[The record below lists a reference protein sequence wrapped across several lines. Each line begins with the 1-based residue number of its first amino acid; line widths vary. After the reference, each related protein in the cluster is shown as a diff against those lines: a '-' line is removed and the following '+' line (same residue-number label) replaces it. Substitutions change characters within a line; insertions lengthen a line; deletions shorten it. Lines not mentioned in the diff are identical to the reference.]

1 MKNDMKKPMATP
13 NAALK
18 KEASPKKAAA
28 PKKPSRWSKFRMFW
42 KDDQKSFGIRTVE
55 DDERQASRLLVW
67 TTALTLFVA
76 LIWAGV
82 SSLDE
87 ITRGQG
93 KVIPSSREQVIQS
106 LDSGVL
112 REMLVRE
119 GDVVEKDQ
127 ILLQMD
133 DARSGAGYREANE
146 KYLSLLAISARLRAE
161 AYDTPLVFPPELKDE
176 DQLVKQETQAYK
188 ARKLAL
194 AESLQALDASLAA
207 ITREVTL
214 TAPLVKNGVMS
225 EVELLR
231 LKRQQADLMGQ
242 RAERKNRYITDANN
256 ELTRVSSEL
265 SQTKESASAREDAFL
280 HTTIK
285 SPMKGVVKNV
295 QVTTIGGV
303 IQAGQP
309 ILEIV
314 PTEDEMLVEA
324 YVKPSEVAFLKV
336 GQKAVVKLSSYDF
349 NKYGGLDGELEHL
362 SPDTLKDE
370 RQQRKPGATPAD
382 MEEGFYRILVR
393 IKDTNLVR
401 KGTKIEPTPGMTATV
416 EIRTGQKT
424 VLEYLFR
431 PLQNVSQAFRER

>member
-1 MKNDMKKPMATP
+1 M
-13 NAALK
+13 
-18 KEASPKKAAA
+18 
-28 PKKPSRWSKFRMFW
+28 RSK
-42 KDDQKSFGIRTVE
+42 QFGISTVE
-55 DDERQASRLLVW
+55 DDEREASRILVW
-67 TTALTLFVA
+67 ATGATLVVA
-76 LIWAGV
+76 LAWAGFF
-82 SSLDE
+82 SLDE

-127 ILLQMD
+127 VLLQMD
-133 DARSGAGYREANE
+133 DARSGAGFREANE
-146 KYLSLLAISARLRAE
+146 KYLSLLAIAARLRAE
-161 AYDTPLVFPPELKDE
+161 ANNTPLTFPPQLQSEK
-176 DQLVKQETQAYK
+176 QLVLQETQAYE

-194 AESLQALDASLAA
+194 AESLAALDASLSA
-207 ITREVTL
+207 ITREITM
-214 TAPLVKNGVMS
+214 TAPLVQGGVMS

-231 LKRQQADLMGQ
+231 LKRQQAELLGQ
-242 RAERKNRYITDANN
+242 RAERKNRYLTDANN

-265 SQTKESASAREDAFL
+265 SQTKENASARQDAFM
-280 HTTIK
+280 HTTVK

-295 QVTTIGGV
+295 QVTTVGGV

-336 GQKAVVKLSSYDF
+336 GQKAVVKLTAYDF

-362 SPDTLKDE
+362 SPDTLKDD
-370 RQQRKPGATPAD
+370 RQQRKPGANPAD

-393 IKDTNLVR
+393 IKDPNRVR
-401 KGTKIEPTPGMTATV
+401 KGLKLEPTPGMTATV

-431 PLQNVSQAFRER
+431 PLQNVSQALRER

>member
-1 MKNDMKKPMATP
+1 MNPQPMTFSARVRAKWRNLGELVQNDNKLAG
-13 NAALK
+13 
-18 KEASPKKAAA
+18 
-28 PKKPSRWSKFRMFW
+28 
-42 KDDQKSFGIRTVE
+42 FGVRTVE

-67 TTALTLFVA
+67 VTTLTLIVG
-76 LIWAGV
+76 LVWAAFF
-82 SSLDE
+82 SLDE

-93 KVIPSSREQVIQS
+93 KIIPSSREQVIQS

-112 REMLVRE
+112 REMRVRE
-119 GDVVEKDQ
+119 GDLVDKDQ
-127 ILLQMD
+127 VLLQMD
-133 DARSGAGYREANE
+133 DARSGAGFREANE
-146 KYLSLLAISARLRAE
+146 KFLSLLATATRLRAE
-161 AYDTPLVFPPELKDE
+161 ASNSELRFPPELN
-176 DQLVKQETQAYK
+176 DQPQWVKQETQAYQ
-188 ARKLAL
+188 ARKQAL
-194 AESLQALDASLAA
+194 AESLQAVDGSLAA
-207 ITREVTL
+207 IGREISL
-214 TAPLVKNGVMS
+214 TEPLVKDGVMS

-231 LKRQQADLMGQ
+231 LKRQQAELMGQ
-242 RAERKNRYITDANN
+242 RAERKNRYLTDANN

-265 SQTKESASAREDAFL
+265 SQTKENASARQDAYL

-314 PTEDEMLVEA
+314 PTEDEMMVEA

-336 GQKAVVKLSSYDF
+336 GQQAVVKLSSYDF

-370 RQQRKPGATPAD
+370 RQQRRPGATPAD
-382 MEEGFYRILVR
+382 MEEGYYRILVR

-401 KGTKIEPTPGMTATV
+401 KGKKMEATPGMTATV

-431 PLQNVSQAFRER
+431 PLQNVTQALRER

>member
-1 MKNDMKKPMATP
+1 MKDKLMGYVAPAQ
-13 NAALK
+13 ALWAK
-18 KEASPKKAAA
+18 LRELWQDDKKAAG
-28 PKKPSRWSKFRMFW
+28 
-42 KDDQKSFGIRTVE
+42 FGVRTVE
-55 DDERQASRLLVW
+55 DDEREASRILVW
-67 TTALTLFVA
+67 ATAATLFFG
-76 LIWAGV
+76 LIWAGFF
-82 SSLDE
+82 SLDE

-112 REMLVRE
+112 REMLVHE

-127 ILLQMD
+127 VLLQMD

-146 KYLSLLAISARLRAE
+146 KYLSLLAMAARLRAE
-161 AYDTPLVFPPELKDE
+161 ANNTPLNFPPELKDE
-176 DQLVKQETQAYK
+176 PQLITQETQAYK
-188 ARKLAL
+188 ARKQAL
-194 AESLQALDASLAA
+194 TESLQAVDASLAA
-207 ITREVTL
+207 ITREITL
-214 TAPLVKNGVMS
+214 TAPLVQGGVMS

-231 LKRQQADLMGQ
+231 LKRQQAELMGQ
-242 RAERKNRYITDANN
+242 RAERKNRYLTDANN
-256 ELTRVSSEL
+256 ELTRVSSDL
-265 SQTKESASAREDAFL
+265 SQTKESASAREDAYL

-295 QVTTIGGV
+295 QVTTVGGV
-303 IQAGQP
+303 IHAGQP

-314 PTEDEMLVEA
+314 PTEDEMMVEA

-362 SPDTLKDE
+362 SPDTLKDD
-370 RQQRKPGATPAD
+370 RQQRKPGANPAD
-382 MEEGFYRILVR
+382 MEEGYYRILVR
-393 IKDTNLVR
+393 IKDANLVR
-401 KGTKIEPTPGMTATV
+401 KGLKLDPTPGMTATV

-431 PLQNVSQAFRER
+431 PLQNVSQALRER

>member
-1 MKNDMKKPMATP
+1 MKQKLTMMWAHVKAVCTKLKELWQDDKKVAG
-13 NAALK
+13 
-18 KEASPKKAAA
+18 
-28 PKKPSRWSKFRMFW
+28 
-42 KDDQKSFGIRTVE
+42 FGVRTVE
-55 DDERQASRLLVW
+55 DDERDASRLLVW
-67 TTALTLFVA
+67 VTAGTLFFG
-76 LIWAGV
+76 LIWAGFF
-82 SSLDE
+82 SLDE

-93 KVIPSSREQVIQS
+93 KIIPSSREQVIQS

-127 ILLQMD
+127 VLLQMD

-146 KYLSLLAISARLRAE
+146 KYLSLLAIASRLRAE
-161 AYDTPLVFPPELKDE
+161 ANNTPLVFPPELKDE
-176 DQLVKQETQAYK
+176 QALVTQETQAYK
-188 ARKLAL
+188 ARKQAL
-194 AESLQALDASLAA
+194 MESLQAVDASLSA
-207 ITREVTL
+207 ITREITL
-214 TAPLVKNGVMS
+214 TEPLVKGGVMS

-231 LKRQQADLMGQ
+231 LKRQQAELMGQ
-242 RAERKNRYITDANN
+242 RAERKNRYLTDANN
-256 ELTRVSSEL
+256 ELTRVSSDL
-265 SQTKESASAREDAFL
+265 SQTKENASAREDAYL

-295 QVTTIGGV
+295 QVTTVGGV

-314 PTEDEMLVEA
+314 PTEDEMMVEA

-336 GQKAVVKLSSYDF
+336 GQKAVVKLTSYDF

-362 SPDTLKDE
+362 SPDTMKDE
-370 RQQRKPGATPAD
+370 RQQRKPGGTPAD
-382 MEEGFYRILVR
+382 MEEGYYRILVR
-393 IKDTNLVR
+393 IKDANLVR
-401 KGTKIEPTPGMTATV
+401 KGMKLEPTPGMTASV

-431 PLQNVSQAFRER
+431 PLQNVSQALRER

>member
-1 MKNDMKKPMATP
+1 MTKPTNAFSARVPSKWATLRELVQDDKKQAG
-13 NAALK
+13 
-18 KEASPKKAAA
+18 
-28 PKKPSRWSKFRMFW
+28 
-42 KDDQKSFGIRTVE
+42 FGVRTVE

-67 TTALTLFVA
+67 VTTLTLIVG
-76 LIWAGV
+76 LMWAGLF
-82 SSLDE
+82 SLDE

-93 KVIPSSREQVIQS
+93 KIIPSSREQVIQS

-112 REMLVRE
+112 REMRVRE

-127 ILLQMD
+127 VLLQMD

-146 KYLSLLAISARLRAE
+146 KFLSLLATATRLRAE
-161 AYDTPLVFPPELKDE
+161 ASNSELVFPPELKNQP
-176 DQLVKQETQAYK
+176 QLIKQETQAYK
-188 ARKLAL
+188 ARKQAL
-194 AESLQALDASLAA
+194 AESLQAVDGSLAA
-207 ITREVTL
+207 IAREISL
-214 TAPLVKNGVMS
+214 TEPLVKGGVMS

-231 LKRQQADLMGQ
+231 LKRQQAELMGQ
-242 RAERKNRYITDANN
+242 RAERQNRYLTDANN

-265 SQTKESASAREDAFL
+265 SQTKENASARQDAYL

-303 IQAGQP
+303 IQAGQA

-336 GQKAVVKLSSYDF
+336 GQPAVVKLSAYDF
-349 NKYGGLDGELEHL
+349 NKYGGLNGELEHL

-370 RQQRKPGATPAD
+370 RQPRKPGANPSD
-382 MEEGFYRILVR
+382 MEEGYYRILVR

-401 KGTKIEPTPGMTATV
+401 KGKTMAPTPGMTATV

-431 PLQNVSQAFRER
+431 PLQNVTQALRER

>member
-1 MKNDMKKPMATP
+1 MTNQLMTWGARVRAKWT
-13 NAALK
+13 ALR
-18 KEASPKKAAA
+18 E
-28 PKKPSRWSKFRMFW
+28 FVL
-42 KDDQKSFGIRTVE
+42 DDKTLAGFGVRTVE

-67 TTALTLFVA
+67 VTSLTLIVG
-76 LIWAGV
+76 LIWAGMF
-82 SSLDE
+82 SLDE

-93 KVIPSSREQVIQS
+93 KIIPSSREQVIQS

-112 REMLVRE
+112 REMRVRE
-119 GDVVEKDQ
+119 GDLVERDQ
-127 ILLQMD
+127 VLLQMD

-146 KYLSLLAISARLRAE
+146 KFLSLLATATRLRAE
-161 AYDTPLVFPPELKDE
+161 ASNSALVFPPELNSE
-176 DQLVKQETQAYK
+176 PQWVKQETQAYK
-188 ARKLAL
+188 ARKQAL
-194 AESLQALDASLAA
+194 NESLVAVDGSLAA
-207 ITREVTL
+207 IAREIAL
-214 TAPLVKNGVMS
+214 TEPLVKGGVMS

-231 LKRQQADLMGQ
+231 LKRQQAELMGQ
-242 RAERKNRYITDANN
+242 RAERKNRYLTDANN

-265 SQTKESASAREDAFL
+265 SQTKENASAREDAYL

-295 QVTTIGGV
+295 QVTTVGGV

-314 PTEDEMLVEA
+314 PTEDEMMVEA

-336 GQKAVVKLSSYDF
+336 GQKAVVKLSAYDF

-362 SPDTLKDE
+362 SPDTMKDD
-370 RQQRKPGATPAD
+370 RQQRRAGANPAD
-382 MEEGFYRILVR
+382 MEEGYYRILVR

-401 KGTKIEPTPGMTATV
+401 NGKKMQPTPGMTATV

-431 PLQNVSQAFRER
+431 PLQNVTQALRER

>member
-1 MKNDMKKPMATP
+1 M
-13 NAALK
+13 
-18 KEASPKKAAA
+18 
-28 PKKPSRWSKFRMFW
+28 RSK
-42 KDDQKSFGIRTVE
+42 QFGISTVE
-55 DDERQASRLLVW
+55 DDEREASRILVW
-67 TTALTLFVA
+67 ATAATLVA
-76 LIWAGV
+76 ALLWAGYF
-82 SSLDE
+82 SLDE

-119 GDVVEKDQ
+119 GDVVAKDQ
-127 ILLQMD
+127 VLLQMD
-133 DARSGAGYREANE
+133 DTRSGAGYREANE
-146 KYLSLLAISARLRAE
+146 KYLSLLAIAARLRAE
-161 AYDTPLVFPPELKDE
+161 ANNTALSFPPQLQNEK
-176 DQLVKQETQAYK
+176 QLVLQETQAYE

-194 AESLQALDASLAA
+194 SESLVALDASLSA
-207 ITREVTL
+207 ITREITM
-214 TAPLVKNGVMS
+214 TAPLVQGGVMS

-231 LKRQQADLMGQ
+231 LKRQQADLLGQ
-242 RAERKNRYITDANN
+242 RADRKNRYLTDANN

-265 SQTKESASAREDAFL
+265 SQTKENASARQDAFR

-295 QVTTIGGV
+295 QVTTLGGV

-336 GQKAVVKLSSYDF
+336 GQKTVVKLSSYDF

-370 RQQRKPGATPAD
+370 RQQRKPGANPAD

-393 IKDTNLVR
+393 IKDPNRVR
-401 KGTKIEPTPGMTATV
+401 KGLKLEPTPGMTATV

-431 PLQNVSQAFRER
+431 PLQNVSQALRER